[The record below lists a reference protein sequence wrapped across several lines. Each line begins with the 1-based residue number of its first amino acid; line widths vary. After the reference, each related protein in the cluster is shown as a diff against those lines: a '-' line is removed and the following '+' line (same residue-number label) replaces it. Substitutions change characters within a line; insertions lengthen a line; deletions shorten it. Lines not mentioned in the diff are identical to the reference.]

1 MSAFP
6 NVRFI
11 KSANAPDQFV
21 PETGGEVAIA
31 GRSNSGKSSAINL
44 ITQRHGLARTSK
56 APGQTQLVNF
66 FELEANR
73 RLVDLPGYGFAK
85 VPRAMQDHW
94 GRLLSQYFAE
104 RQSLKGLFIVM
115 DVRRPLGEKDIQMME
130 LVAGR
135 GLPVHLM
142 LTKCDKVSR
151 NEALPTLR
159 RIQAE
164 TAGRATAQLFSAL
177 SKEGVDEARKV
188 LRAMYA
194 APATREA
201 EKKMPG
207 GDTAGPVID
216 GRGIG

>member
-94 GRLLSQYFAE
+94 GRLLTQYFAE

-142 LTKCDKVSR
+142 LTKCDKISR

-188 LRAMYA
+188 LRTMYS
-194 APATREA
+194 APLAREA

>member
-1 MSAFP
+1 
-6 NVRFI
+6 
-11 KSANAPDQFV
+11 
-21 PETGGEVAIA
+21 
-31 GRSNSGKSSAINL
+31 
-44 ITQRHGLARTSK
+44 
-56 APGQTQLVNF
+56 
-66 FELEANR
+66 
-73 RLVDLPGYGFAK
+73 
-85 VPRAMQDHW
+85 
-94 GRLLSQYFAE
+94 
-104 RQSLKGLFIVM
+104 
-115 DVRRPLGEKDIQMME
+115 LGEKDIQMME

-142 LTKCDKVSR
+142 LTKCDKISR

-188 LRAMYA
+188 LRTMYS
-194 APATREA
+194 APVAREA

-216 GRGIG
+216 GRRIG

>member
-1 MSAFP
+1 
-6 NVRFI
+6 
-11 KSANAPDQFV
+11 
-21 PETGGEVAIA
+21 
-31 GRSNSGKSSAINL
+31 
-44 ITQRHGLARTSK
+44 
-56 APGQTQLVNF
+56 
-66 FELEANR
+66 
-73 RLVDLPGYGFAK
+73 
-85 VPRAMQDHW
+85 
-94 GRLLSQYFAE
+94 
-104 RQSLKGLFIVM
+104 
-115 DVRRPLGEKDIQMME
+115 MME

-142 LTKCDKVSR
+142 LTKCDKISR

-188 LRAMYA
+188 LRTMYT

-207 GDTAGPVID
+207 GDAAGPVID